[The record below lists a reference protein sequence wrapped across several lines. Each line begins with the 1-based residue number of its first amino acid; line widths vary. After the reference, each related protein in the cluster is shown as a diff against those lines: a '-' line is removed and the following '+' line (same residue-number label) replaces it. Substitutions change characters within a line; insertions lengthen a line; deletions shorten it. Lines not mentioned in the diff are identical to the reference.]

1 MTGRPRLSQG
11 QRRKGEMKDLGP
23 TVSPCSNE
31 HCPRDGRLVNISKS
45 GSSLG
50 KKSCIKSEIIYVWKN
65 LLSPPC
71 RDQGCLLCLD
81 RLCLKKKMQNICIFL
96 WSYIFLQAL
105 FCNFLFLSSKIMQS
119 TCTPMLLPD
128 RYLISSDSLQKL
140 GMVTPQ
146 FSQASKTVHPPEGEE
161 YSSSVPLFS
170 TQGLWHKQISPEL
183 WCSRWVVWLWSYV
196 IDSELLPKPTSI
208 SITHLL
214 KRVNN
219 PGTEAAKW
227 KAAFTTRSRRCNKAM
242 ILTFWLWQRWLGGCP
257 PAYLGILMASG
268 F

>member
-65 LLSPPC
+65 LLSTPC

-128 RYLISSDSLQKL
+128 RYLISSHSLQKL

-146 FSQASKTVHPPEGEE
+146 FSQASKTVHPPEG
-161 YSSSVPLFS
+161 
-170 TQGLWHKQISPEL
+170 G
-183 WCSRWVVWLWSYV
+183 
-196 IDSELLPKPTSI
+196 
-208 SITHLL
+208 
-214 KRVNN
+214 
-219 PGTEAAKW
+219 
-227 KAAFTTRSRRCNKAM
+227 
-242 ILTFWLWQRWLGGCP
+242 
-257 PAYLGILMASG
+257 GILKFCAPLLYPRIMTQANLSWTLVLPVSG
-268 F
+268 MTVVICHWFWTPTQANFNKHNSFTETCKQPRHWSSQMESCLYHTL